1 VLQLVR
7 AANSHRRRLPQSFG
21 HRRNSRSRARER
33 WTMTAG
39 TSTQTRRKPA
49 RWRSSTPARA
59 GPKQRGKSASASRR
73 CRSGFSGAEPSNIRA
88 HFGPKRSRNQLWR
101 EATQRGGRSRE
112 VVRRGFAA
120 RFRLRTP
127 WRCKSSHPHSRFRRV
142 RLHRV
147 GTTTRVKP
155 SSLSMRTLS
164 PVSAPSS
171 QRAAQSSPL
180 TRTCPLG
187 WHGTTTSA
195 TCPIIASPPVC
206 GRHRRAS
213 RRPQVSSTTSIP
225 RPARTTIR
233 FHGQGAKNSAR
244 TIARSSAIRES

>member
-1 VLQLVR
+1 MLLHGSALVIVVAIDQVVAFARRVEVLTRDPEGVE
-7 AANSHRRRLPQSFG
+7 ARRRFDAVVDVEALRDLIAHHDSYAVGEG
-21 HRRNSRSRARER
+21 HR
-33 WTMTAG
+33 
-39 TSTQTRRKPA
+39 QT
-49 RWRSSTPARA
+49 
-59 GPKQRGKSASASRR
+59 G
-73 CRSGFSGAEPSNIRA
+73 
-88 HFGPKRSRNQLWR
+88 
-101 EATQRGGRSRE
+101 
-112 VVRRGFAA
+112 
-120 RFRLRTP
+120 
-127 WRCKSSHPHSRFRRV
+127 SRFRRI

-155 SSLSMRTLS
+155 SILSMRTLS

-233 FHGQGAKNSAR
+233 FHGQGAKNNAR